1 MGRFLLHIMLR
12 VEYDEKRQTP
22 ISNLS
27 IADANMRLKEQIRKF
42 LKAVYPFDRDLRP
55 RESAYQWWVNLDQDR
70 SNDTQPLAVS
80 TKYSTCPGLTNLVHA
95 KRLGVA
101 IFAIVPNS
109 MVDEQTGSTFTWLN
123 SHLRNR
129 QQVKTLIRTVQ
140 IQKWYKYNPL

>member
-80 TKYSTCPGLTNLVHA
+80 TTVSIALARASLTWFMLSDSVLRFLQSFRTPWLMSKPALPLH
-95 KRLGVA
+95 
-101 IFAIVPNS
+101 
-109 MVDEQTGSTFTWLN
+109 GSIHICATA
-123 SHLRNR
+123 SRSRH
-129 QQVKTLIRTVQ
+129 
-140 IQKWYKYNPL
+140 